1 MSWTV
6 LLTAPQRE
14 FKVRD
19 ELTLTGTSA
28 YVPVEFRLGK
38 GKPAGI
44 LKRPVLPGYVF
55 ADVADWGQLRTIDG
69 LRSRPIILINGQPV
83 SVSPAE
89 LQAVMD
95 LARPVANI
103 VRPGTRLQPKD
114 RVAIKRG
121 AMATV
126 EGLITRILAD
136 GRAVAVVH
144 MLGKAHEIIVTDD
157 MVVA

>member
-1 MSWTV
+1 MWTV
-6 LLTAPQRE
+6 LLTAPQKE
-14 FKVRD
+14 FRVRD
-19 ELTLTGTSA
+19 DLTLSDVPA
-28 YVPVEFRLGK
+28 YVPVEFRMGK

-55 ADVADWGQLRTIDG
+55 ADVPDWGILRTIDG

-83 SVSPAE
+83 TVSATE

-95 LARPVANI
+95 LARPVSSI
-103 VRPGTRLQPKD
+103 VRPGTRLKPQD

-126 EGLITRILAD
+126 DGLITRILAD
-136 GRAVAVVH
+136 GRAVALVH
-144 MLGKAHEIIVTDD
+144 MLGKTHEVIVTDD